1 MASRADERAEPA
13 DLRRAADRRT
23 RWPSNGAV
31 LLWLVG
37 LTVLILAL
45 DVLTGAGVRLG
56 GLLAF
61 LPAFAAAFCTV
72 PQTTFTACWATA
84 TVALSLIYQ
93 PHHRSD
99 AAVAVLVT
107 AVFGVLSVLGCRYR
121 IRHEN
126 ELLRLRSTATAMQ
139 RSILRPL
146 PLLTGQV
153 LMDGVYEPLQEDK
166 LVGGDIYDLA
176 ASPYGTRVLIGDV
189 QGKGLAAIGV
199 AFAVIGSFREAAHRE
214 ATLTGLVEALEDA
227 VVRHN
232 AVAAE
237 TDEPERFVTALVL
250 GIDTTPGVEVVNCGH
265 PRPCLIGPGMPLS
278 VPLGDAD
285 LPLGLHSLAP
295 GPRSVDRFDFPAGT
309 TLLLCTDGLTEAR
322 SPDGALF
329 PLEERLA
336 AGARPTAAGR
346 LAQSPHDLA
355 QSLYDESRGFAAG
368 LQQDDIAILTLRR
381 TDPAGPRDAVRSARG
396 ISRRSPDPSP

>member
-1 MASRADERAEPA
+1 MASRADERAETA
-13 DLRRAADRRT
+13 GLRRAGRRA

-31 LLWLVG
+31 LLWIVG
-37 LTVLILAL
+37 LTALIIAL
-45 DVLTGAGVRLG
+45 DVLTGVGVRLA

-72 PQTTFTACWATA
+72 PQTTVTACWATA
-84 TVALSLIYQ
+84 VVALSLAYQ
-93 PHHRSD
+93 PQHRTD
-99 AAVAVLVT
+99 NLVAVLLT

-126 ELLRLRSTATAMQ
+126 ELLRLRSTATAMR

-166 LVGGDIYDLA
+166 LVGGDIYDLV

-199 AFAVIGSFREAAHRE
+199 AVAVIGSFREAAHRE
-214 ATLTGLVEALEDA
+214 ATLGGLVEALEDA

-250 GIDTTPGVEVVNCGH
+250 GIGGTPGVEVVNCGH
-265 PRPCLIGPGMPLS
+265 PRPYLIGPGVPLS
-278 VPLGDAD
+278 VPLGEAD
-285 LPLGLHSLAP
+285 LPLGLRSLAP
-295 GPRSVDRFDFPAGT
+295 GHRAVDRFDFPAGT

-322 SPDGALF
+322 SPAGVFF

-336 AGARPTAAGR
+336 DWARPEAEGR
-346 LAQSPHDLA
+346 LAQSPRDLA
-355 QSLYDESRGFAAG
+355 RSLHDDARAFTAG
-368 LQQDDIAILTLRR
+368 HQQDDIAILTLRR
-381 TDPAGPRDAVRSARG
+381 TDPVGPRGAV
-396 ISRRSPDPSP
+396 